1 MPYTFAC
8 PLEDCEEV
16 MTVEAQNDDEALDML
31 VAKAKDHL
39 AEAHPTLTKTDSD
52 IRADIAPKMQK
63 VE

>member
-8 PLEDCEEV
+8 PLEGCEEV
-16 MTVEAQNDDEALDML
+16 MTVEAENDEQALDKL
-31 VAKAKDHL
+31 VAKARDHL
-39 AEAHPTLTKTDSD
+39 AQVHPELTKTDSD